1 MNAVVL
7 LQEGAS
13 ARDTLNRLNTILPTL
28 QKTLPE
34 GITLEPY
41 YSRTTLTD
49 VTIDTVKENL
59 ALGALLVLV
68 VLLVVLGDWR
78 ASLVIMSIIP
88 FALLAAMVGMHHLG
102 ISANLLSLGAI
113 DFGMIV
119 DSALVIVEGV
129 LSISVIA
136 GLTLQQRVAKV
147 TASVARPVIF
157 AVFIIMLV
165 YLPILTLEGVEGR
178 MFRPMAETIILA
190 LLASLVFAFLG
201 VPALCAMIMKGHSG
215 SADTATGSEG
225 QEHDFSVESHDTRF
239 IAFLRR
245 GFNPAAQYC
254 RTHTNQ
260 IFMVAVS
267 ILLVS
272 VFLAT
277 RLGGEF
283 IPQLQEGDL
292 IVTSTRLPGISLDA
306 SVRAVTNI
314 EKTLR
319 QFPDIR
325 MLVSNTG
332 TSAIPTDPQGGEQSD
347 TYVLLKPRSEW
358 KTAHS
363 QEGLVRAFDAALRQ
377 NNPGSLFSWSQPI
390 QMRMDDMQ
398 AGVRSQIAI
407 GIYGPDIRRLQ
418 ELAQQ
423 TADIVSRI
431 NGAAD
436 VAPQDVGTI
445 PYLHID
451 VDRTAAGRLNVDTAA
466 ILDVV
471 ESVGGHVGPPVS
483 TGDALIPTEVRI
495 DAPQRRTLEDI
506 KRLPVATRDDQMV
519 ELSQVA
525 KITLTDGPA
534 AIRRYQGERRMMV
547 QANVRGR
554 DMSSFV
560 QEAQTTVGQQLKLP
574 HGYRVE
580 WGGQFRNLQSAVA
593 RLEIV
598 VPITLALIFFLLVF
612 AFGDIWVAGLVFLNL
627 PFAATGGI
635 LALTVR
641 SLPFSV
647 SAGIGFI
654 ALFGV
659 ATLNGVVLVS
669 CIREKRA
676 AGLSARVASQA
687 AAEERFRPVMATA
700 TVACL
705 GFFPMA
711 FSMSEGAE
719 VEKPLATVVIGGL
732 VSCTALT
739 LLVLPSLYV
748 KLDEWRRS
756 RL

>member
-1 MNAVVL
+1 M
-7 LQEGAS
+7 
-13 ARDTLNRLNTILPTL
+13 
-28 QKTLPE
+28 
-34 GITLEPY
+34 
-41 YSRTTLTD
+41 
-49 VTIDTVKENL
+49 
-59 ALGALLVLV
+59 
-68 VLLVVLGDWR
+68 
-78 ASLVIMSIIP
+78 
-88 FALLAAMVGMHHLG
+88 
-102 ISANLLSLGAI
+102 
-113 DFGMIV
+113 
-119 DSALVIVEGV
+119 
-129 LSISVIA
+129 
-136 GLTLQQRVAKV
+136 

-201 VPALCAMIMKGHSG
+201 VPALCAMVMKSHSG
-215 SADTATGSEG
+215 SADTATGPEG
-225 QEHDFSVESHDTRF
+225 QEHAFSFESHDTRF

-245 GFNPAAQYC
+245 GFNPAARYC

-260 IFMVAVS
+260 IFMVAVG
-267 ILLVS
+267 ILLIS

-292 IVTSTRLPGISLDA
+292 IVTSTRLPAISLGA
-306 SVRAVTNI
+306 SIHEVTAI
-314 EKTLR
+314 EKTLKT
-319 QFPDIR
+319 FPDIR
-325 MLVSNTG
+325 TIVSNTG
-332 TSAIPTDPQGGEQSD
+332 TSAIPTDPSGVEQTDS
-347 TYVLLKPRSEW
+347 YVLLKPRSEW
-358 KTAHS
+358 KTAQS
-363 QEGLVRAFDAALRQ
+363 QEGLVRAFDAALRR

-495 DAPQRRTLEDI
+495 DAPQRRTLDDI

-612 AFGDIWVAGLVFLNL
+612 AFGDIWVA
-627 PFAATGGI
+627 
-635 LALTVR
+635 
-641 SLPFSV
+641 
-647 SAGIGFI
+647 
-654 ALFGV
+654 
-659 ATLNGVVLVS
+659 
-669 CIREKRA
+669 
-676 AGLSARVASQA
+676 
-687 AAEERFRPVMATA
+687 
-700 TVACL
+700 
-705 GFFPMA
+705 
-711 FSMSEGAE
+711 
-719 VEKPLATVVIGGL
+719 
-732 VSCTALT
+732 
-739 LLVLPSLYV
+739 
-748 KLDEWRRS
+748 
-756 RL
+756 